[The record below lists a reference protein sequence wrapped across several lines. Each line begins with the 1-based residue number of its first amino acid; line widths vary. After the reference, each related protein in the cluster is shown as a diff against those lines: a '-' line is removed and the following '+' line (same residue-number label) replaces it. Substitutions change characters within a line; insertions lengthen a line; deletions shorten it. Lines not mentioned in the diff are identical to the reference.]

1 VSGIT
6 FGDDEP
12 EDAWDADDTIPEQIA
27 NLTRRFELL
36 IHGRVRL
43 TGDSVEDQLD
53 QLAALVRKA
62 RRKRLLGRERL
73 RATQVDEDLAYV
85 RSRL

>member
-1 VSGIT
+1 MSGPV

-12 EDAWDADDTIPEQIA
+12 EDAWDADDSIPEQIA
-27 NLTRRFELL
+27 NLVRRVELL

-43 TGDSVEDQLD
+43 TGDSVGDQLD

-62 RRKRLLGRERL
+62 RRKRLLGREKL
-73 RATQVDEDLAYV
+73 RADQVDEDV
-85 RSRL
+85 VFIRSRL

>member
-27 NLTRRFELL
+27 NLTRRVELL